1 MPVKLEPRV
10 SERILVQRYI
20 QPVDLAAELPAA
32 IEAIAEFSREVQ
44 GAFFAVI
51 DMRAAPI
58 NLDGLIEAL
67 DLVRRKLAN
76 VPVRFVAIGT
86 GEMVELAA
94 SAVAQRQYGSF
105 EPAKVFATEE
115 EALAYCLAELKE
127 PA

>member
-58 NLDGLIEAL
+58 NLDGLIETL
-67 DLVRRKLAN
+67 DLVRRK
-76 VPVRFVAIGT
+76 
-86 GEMVELAA
+86 
-94 SAVAQRQYGSF
+94 
-105 EPAKVFATEE
+105 
-115 EALAYCLAELKE
+115 
-127 PA
+127 